1 MPLMKIS
8 IVIPTYKRPVALLRC
23 LEALKRQTTIEPIAE
38 VIIIGDGFPAPEIED
53 MPFKLVI
60 KNLTKN
66 IGICKARIAGC
77 TYATGEL
84 LGFLD
89 DDSVPAP
96 DWIEQ
101 GVGYMKKWS
110 EVSAIVG
117 RVHSFQE
124 SGKVVLLR
132 QKRYE
137 ERFTVYSSMAKTRE
151 IMRRFNYDNIHPD
164 IHLADFLSGNNSIV
178 RRTAYESIGGLDPVL
193 RKKHFKDFAWHL
205 LSKSMYIGFNPGL
218 VVQHDHH
225 PVQKD
230 YVLRALS
237 SGYFMAYIK
246 NKWQNFPYQVPTN
259 AWQFSKRFYN
269 DVLAPFW
276 SKKGNVDFSVRF
288 IKSAGNFTHL
298 MGETYGAIYWR
309 IKQSHKDS
317 NGR

>member
-1 MPLMKIS
+1 MKIS
-8 IVIPTYKRPVALLRC
+8 IIIPTYKRPVALDRC
-23 LEALKRQTTIEPIAE
+23 LVALRKQTAIESIAD
-38 VIIIGDGFPAPEIED
+38 VIIIGDGFPVPEIKG
-53 MPFKLVI
+53 MPFKTVV

-66 IGICKARIAGC
+66 VGICKARITGC
-77 TYATGEL
+77 NYATGEL

-96 DWIEQ
+96 NWIEQ
-101 GVGYMKKWS
+101 GVGYMEKWS

-117 RVHSFQE
+117 RVYSFLD
-124 SGKVVLLR
+124 SGNVVQLR

-137 ERFTVYSSMAKTRE
+137 ERFFIYSLQSKTQE
-151 IMRRFNYDNIHPD
+151 IMNRFNYKNIHPD
-164 IHLADFLSGNNSIV
+164 IRLADFLSGNSSIV

-205 LSKSMYIGFNPGL
+205 LTKSLYIGFTPNL
-218 VVQHDHH
+218 IVHHEHH

-246 NKWQNFPYQVPTN
+246 TKWKNFPYQVPRN
-259 AWQFSKRFYN
+259 PWQFLRRFFN
-269 DVLAPFW
+269 DVLLQLW
-276 SKKGNVDFSVRF
+276 SNQENVSFSVKLV
-288 IKSAGNFTHL
+288 KSAGNFTHL
-298 MGETYGAIYWR
+298 MGETYGAIYWKL
-309 IKQSHKDS
+309 KQVYNKP